1 MALYHC
7 NTCDN
12 PVAEDAVR
20 CPRCGTSAP
29 ADSLGLL
36 GGLLGFKNTPFEK
49 EESYS
54 SEPEQSNYGPSH
66 EEHQRLVDELI
77 ESHEERQRLVDE
89 LIELKAEKRAR
100 EIIEAEQKKEEV
112 RKAKREAEEAQELAK
127 WSKMTPGQAME
138 EFERL
143 SEIQR
148 AIDVCSQSDTYFE
161 LSAKMQRLI
170 KFL

>member
-1 MALYHC
+1 M
-7 NTCDN
+7 
-12 PVAEDAVR
+12 PAVR
-20 CPRCGTSAP
+20 PSFHLTPCSKFRSHLC
-29 ADSLGLL
+29 
-36 GGLLGFKNTPFEK
+36 FKNTPFEK

-66 EEHQRLVDELI
+66 EEH
-77 ESHEERQRLVDE
+77 QRLVDE

-148 AIDVCSQSDTYFE
+148 AIDVCSQSDTYFDVVGINRSGCFC
-161 LSAKMQRLI
+161 SAKARPVQLAY
-170 KFL
+170 LGYPWHAVGA